1 MPAGKAP
8 VRREQLQVERQGQGR
23 LAHLRVVLVPISP
36 RWFSASS
43 LMLIPSV
50 WARIL
55 MIFWRERT
63 MVTVN
68 DLKHP
73 IYKVL

>member
-1 MPAGKAP
+1 MSSP
-8 VRREQLQVERQGQGR
+8 GR
-23 LAHLRVVLVPISP
+23 CAHLRVVLVPISP

-55 MIFWRERT
+55 IIFRRRK
-63 MVTVN
+63 TVISS
-68 DLKHP
+68 DRP
-73 IYKVL
+73 QAPPCQVL